1 MSNLIDTEIQA
12 LHKEVIYMGTLCG
25 NAIKNATSA
34 LLENDKDAAILA
46 IQLEEEINEKERKIE
61 DLCLTFLLKQHP
73 VAKDLRKISAT
84 LKMLTD
90 LERIGDQARD
100 IAEIVQ
106 RHDLS
111 MLCKNPHIIELAN
124 STTDMVDTIISAYV
138 KNDMLLCEQVI
149 VSDNTV
155 DTLFESM
162 KQDIVTIIKEKTEE
176 IENAM
181 FLLMIAKYYERI
193 GDHAVNI
200 AEWVEFSITG
210 THRKEN

>member
-1 MSNLIDTEIQA
+1 MSNVIDNEIQT
-12 LHKEVIYMGTLCG
+12 LHKEVILMGTMCE
-25 NAIKNATSA
+25 NAIESATQA
-34 LLENDKDAAILA
+34 LLHNDTKQTEAAIR
-46 IQLEEEINEKERKIE
+46 LEEEINEKERKIE

-106 RHDLS
+106 QNNLS
-111 MLCKNPHIIELAN
+111 KHCDKSHIIELAQA
-124 STTDMVDTIISAYV
+124 TITMVNTIISAYV
-138 KNDMLLCEQVI
+138 KNDMMLCEQVI
-149 VSDNTV
+149 VSDTIV
-155 DTLFESM
+155 DNLFDDM
-162 KQDIVTIIKEKTEE
+162 KHDIIEIVKKSSDDVEK
-176 IENAM
+176 AM

-193 GDHAVNI
+193 GDHATNI

-210 THRKEN
+210 KHRNDS